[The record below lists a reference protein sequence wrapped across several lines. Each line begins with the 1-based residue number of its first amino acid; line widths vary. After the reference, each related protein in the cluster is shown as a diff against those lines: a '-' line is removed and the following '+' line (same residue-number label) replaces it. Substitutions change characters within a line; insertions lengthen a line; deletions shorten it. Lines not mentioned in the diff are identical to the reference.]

1 MVTKILK
8 TSFLFEEK
16 GRLVC
21 AFYHLQRYC
30 NQRFKTTPRS
40 EARLQEWGGTSSVL
54 QMQWS
59 SLYKALLPTL

>member
-16 GRLVC
+16 GGLVC

-30 NQRFKTTPRS
+30 SQRFKTTPRS
-40 EARLQEWGGTSSVL
+40 EARLQEWGVGN
-54 QMQWS
+54 
-59 SLYKALLPTL
+59 